1 MDGARH
7 HAVGVAHVNHHRA
20 EVGNVANLITGLL
33 NGHALL
39 CAQACKLFGVALR
52 VCGIVDGND
61 AGCRNI
67 QAKLRCACA
76 DRLSIAE
83 QYQVGNSALKND
95 CGCTQDAIVF
105 GFGQD
110 DALAVGAGAFDEVCL
125 ERKGSDNLR
134 CLKRRGRFQSLCAE
148 RQLQNGQFRLNV
160 RGHGRG
166 KSNCGQAGC
175 VLACAALKNFNLAL
189 NELGRCAFGV
199 KSGDHAR
206 IR

>member
-1 MDGARH
+1 MD
-7 HAVGVAHVNHHRA
+7 HHRA
-20 EVGNVANLITGLL
+20 EVGNVANLIASLL

-39 CAQACKLFGVALR
+39 GAQACEFLRVALC
-52 VCGIVDGND
+52 VCGVINGND
-61 AGCRNI
+61 GSCRNI
-67 QAKLRCACA
+67 QAKRRCTCV

-83 QYQVGNSALKND
+83 QYEVGNSALKND
-95 CGCTQDAIVF
+95 CGCAQDAIIF

-110 DALAVGAGAFDEVCL
+110 DALAVGAGALDEVCL
-125 ERKGSDNLR
+125 ERQGSDDLR

-148 RQLQNGQFRLNV
+148 RQFQNGQFRLKV
-160 RGHGRG
+160 RGHGCG
-166 KSNCGQAGC
+166 ESNCGQAGC